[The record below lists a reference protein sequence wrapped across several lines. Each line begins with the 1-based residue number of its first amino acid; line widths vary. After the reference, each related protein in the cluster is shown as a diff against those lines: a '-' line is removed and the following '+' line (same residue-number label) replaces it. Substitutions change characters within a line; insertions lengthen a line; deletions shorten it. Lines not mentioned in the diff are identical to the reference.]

1 MIELEHIS
9 YWYPRCKEAALR
21 DVTLRFD
28 DGEAVCVMGRNG
40 SGKSTL
46 VKLIAGLIEP
56 GRGSIAVGQQAAGSA
71 SSGGVAIL
79 FQNPDNQM
87 VATVVEKEI
96 AFALE
101 NRAMLQSDMETIISS
116 TAAQFGIEHL
126 RRRLT
131 SELSG
136 GEKQRVA
143 LASVMVQEPS
153 VLLLD
158 EPDSFLDQTGRRI
171 LADELRSLH
180 EHDRALI
187 EFRITQ
193 SADVACDYARLIVL
207 DDGAVVADGPPD
219 EVLADRALSGRTGL
233 IVPDAAIFNVAVPD
247 RLNRLMV
254 DEQRLRQ
261 VSIEQVDFAWPL
273 SATVLRDMNL
283 SLARGETI
291 GLVGPTGVGKSSLA
305 LLIAGLVSPDRGQV
319 VYLNGVGST
328 LTPGK
333 VHGQVSLVLQQ
344 PERQFF
350 LENCAREIEFGPT
363 NLGQIISST
372 EIDGFLHMVGLNPV
386 RYRDR
391 DPFTLSAG
399 EKRRLAFAAVLSMA
413 PSIIVFDEPTAGLD
427 GEGMGRFIALSLA
440 LKSLG
445 TGQMIIS
452 HDGDVIRRLTD
463 YVIYLA
469 GPGQAR
475 SLEPSELFDNAQYA
489 GVVTRPGSLF

>member
-9 YWYPRCKEAALR
+9 YWYPRRKEAALR
-21 DVTLRFD
+21 DVSLRID
-28 DGEAVCVMGRNG
+28 NGEAVCVMGRNG

-46 VKLIAGLIEP
+46 VKLIAGLIKPERGAVTVG
-56 GRGSIAVGQQAAGSA
+56 GRSGENSTD
-71 SSGGVAIL
+71 GGVAIL

-101 NRAMLQSDMETIISS
+101 NRAMIQSDMETVIDR

-171 LADELRSLH
+171 LAEELGGLH
-180 EHDRALI
+180 ERDRGLI
-187 EFRITQ
+187 EIRITQ
-193 SADVACDYARLIVL
+193 SADVARHYARLIVL
-207 DDGAVVADGPPD
+207 DDGAVVADGLPGN
-219 EVLADRALSGRTGL
+219 VLADGSLCARTGL
-233 IVPDAAIFNVAVPD
+233 VVPDTATFQVTVPARLSRPAVE
-247 RLNRLMV
+247 
-254 DEQRLRQ
+254 EQRLRQ
-261 VSIEQVDFAWPL
+261 VSVERVDFAWPL
-273 SATVLRDMNL
+273 SSPVLRDMSV
-283 SLARGETI
+283 SLAGGETL
-291 GLVGPTGVGKSSLA
+291 GLVGPTGAGKSSLA
-305 LLIAGLVSPDRGQV
+305 LLIAGLVNPSQGQV
-319 VYLNGVGST
+319 MYLNGHGGV
-328 LTPGK
+328 LTAAG
-333 VHGQVSLVLQQ
+333 VRGQVSLVLQQ

-350 LENCAREIEFGPT
+350 LESCAQEIEFGPK
-363 NLGQIISST
+363 NLGRTLASA
-372 EIDGFLHMVGLNPV
+372 EINGFFDMVGLNPV

-399 EKRRLAFAAVLSMA
+399 EKRRLAFAAVLAMT

-427 GEGMGRFIALSLA
+427 GEGVGRFIALSRA

-452 HDGDVIRRLTD
+452 HDGDVIRQLTD
-463 YVIYLA
+463 RVLYLSR
-469 GPGQAR
+469 PGETL
-475 SLEPSELFDNAQYA
+475 SLSPSELFDNQRYA
-489 GVVTRPGSLF
+489 GVVTRPSRLL